1 LYRLPFAVATVLLAI
16 RLWQAAT
23 SPGQPGPHP
32 AAARRASGG
41 VITSYR
47 AVVDP
52 AAVGMG
58 FEALVRITLERGDA
72 GTVASSEADVVE
84 LAQVWHAERLFGDPD
99 YLLRIVARD
108 LDNYATPRD
117 RRLAT
122 RQAYA
127 ASLQPL

>member
-1 LYRLPFAVATVLLAI
+1 
-16 RLWQAAT
+16 
-23 SPGQPGPHP
+23 
-32 AAARRASGG
+32 
-41 VITSYR
+41 
-47 AVVDP
+47 VVDP

-58 FEALVRITLERGDA
+58 FEALVQITLERGDA

-84 LAQVWHAERLFGDPD
+84 LPQVWPAERLFGDPD

-108 LDNYATPRD
+108 LDSYATLRD